1 MSDIKNQ
8 FIKKLSAAEWM
19 SEDVRKLGIDKG
31 TAMLLKNT
39 IDSKSK
45 VYAIANS

>member
-19 SEDVRKLGIDKG
+19 SENVRQLGIQKG
-31 TAMLLKNT
+31 MFFKPELE
-39 IDSKSK
+39 S
-45 VYAIANS
+45 